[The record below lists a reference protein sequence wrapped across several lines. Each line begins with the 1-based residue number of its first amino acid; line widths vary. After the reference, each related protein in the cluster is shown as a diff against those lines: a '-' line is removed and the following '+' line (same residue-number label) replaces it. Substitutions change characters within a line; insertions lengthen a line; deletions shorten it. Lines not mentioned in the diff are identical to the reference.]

1 MYFIDSKF
9 GNCNVAALKTKQ
21 NLNYTVITVITTK
34 KSGVNLC
41 TNNQEQMCK
50 HLHKVDEVQW
60 TWWQLTREGSVRLVA
75 YFKALPM

>member
-9 GNCNVAALKTKQ
+9 GNCPVATLKTKQ
-21 NLNYTVITVITTK
+21 NLNYTVITVITTR

-50 HLHKVDEVQW
+50 RLQQVDEVQW
-60 TWWQLTREGSVRLVA
+60 TWWQRTGEGSVRLVA
-75 YFKALPM
+75 YFKALPL